1 MADPTQKLSPRA
13 SISLQL
19 MAQMSGRP
27 QGIAD
32 ISRAMTA
39 SRSLRLEAAPAERF
53 VPVIVEVKPGEDG
66 AALLRKVQARDIEEL
81 TKSFFSASIPVS
93 KAEAIYG
100 HAGVR
105 FVEAIKEKKTLLERA
120 LVEGAVGLPTQRRV
134 TETGEGIVI
143 GVIDSGFDLSHPM
156 FRDAQG
162 KLRVD
167 ALRDQNTRREFDAAQ
182 LEAGWRPGGARPGAD
197 EDGHGT
203 HVASIAAGST
213 FGGVSG
219 VAPRARLVLVRTDF
233 MNIASGVK
241 WCFDKANG
249 RPCVVNLSLGGHFG
263 PHDGTSTEE
272 KVMSQ
277 LSGPG
282 RIIVIA
288 AGNERDENIH
298 IGARFVPQQT
308 ESAEFDVASNVE
320 PQAGLTLWY
329 DKRDAFD
336 ISLVSPSGVQ
346 IAVPPVGRSSERR
359 SDGAAIELGRNVSG
373 ESASVQ
379 VQIFLQFRR
388 GEQARDH
395 LRGWKLQI
403 TCVRATVGRIDGW
416 IFGDGL
422 AQFRD
427 GPMLETARTI
437 GMPATSNDVIAV
449 ACHASKNK
457 WNSDLGMQQ
466 APAAIVARSSRFS
479 SRGPT
484 RDGRQKPEISGPG
497 EMITAALAIPSESA
511 GSPDRADTA
520 ARQLTIEGTSMA
532 TPFVT
537 GIVALMLERSGALTA
552 AEIVRN
558 FQANSVKDA
567 QTGPADW
574 TPEYGHGKI
583 SAQRALN
590 GVGQGQGGAP
600 LGPAAVGASAIRSR
614 KPAKRK
620 APKKKAKATA

>member
-1 MADPTQKLSPRA
+1 MADATQKLSPRA

-27 QGIAD
+27 QGMAE
-32 ISRAMTA
+32 ISRALTA
-39 SRSLRLEAAPAERF
+39 SRSLRPEAPAAERL

-66 AALLRKVQARDIEEL
+66 AALLRKAQARDIEEL
-81 TKSFFSASIPVS
+81 TKSFWSASIPAS
-93 KAEAIYG
+93 KAAAIYG

-105 FVEAIKEKKTLLERA
+105 FVEAIKEKKTLLEAA
-120 LVEGAVGLPTQRRV
+120 LVEGAVGLPIQRRV
-134 TETGEGIVI
+134 TETGEGVVI
-143 GVIDSGFDLSHPM
+143 GVVDSGFDLSHPT

-162 KLRVD
+162 RLRAD
-167 ALRDQNTRREFDAAQ
+167 ALRDQKTRKEFDAAQ
-182 LEAGWRPGGARPGAD
+182 LEAGWRPGGSRPGAD

-213 FGGVSG
+213 FSAFSG
-219 VAPRARLVLVRTDF
+219 VAPKARLVLVRTDF
-233 MNIASGVK
+233 MNIASAVK
-241 WCFDKANG
+241 WCFDKAIG

-263 PHDGTSTEE
+263 PHDGTSAEE

-308 ESAEFDVASNVE
+308 ESAVFDIAPNNE
-320 PQAGLTLWY
+320 PQAGMTLWY

-336 ISLVSPSGVQ
+336 IALVSPSGVQ
-346 IAVPPVGRSSERR
+346 IALPPVGRSGERR
-359 SDGAAIELGRNVSG
+359 SDGAAIEFGRNVSSS
-373 ESASVQ
+373 SASVQ
-379 VQIFLQFRR
+379 AQIFMQFRR
-388 GEQARDH
+388 GDQALDH
-395 LRGWKLQI
+395 LRGWKLKI
-403 TCVRATVGRIDGW
+403 TCTRATVGRIDGW
-416 IFGDGL
+416 MFGDRL
-422 AQFRD
+422 AQFRN
-427 GPMLETARTI
+427 GPLLETARTI

-449 ACHASKNK
+449 ACHASKNR
-457 WNSDLGMQQ
+457 WTSDDGVQQ

-484 RDGRQKPEISGPG
+484 RDGRQKPEVSAPG
-497 EMITAALAIPSESA
+497 EMITAALAVPSESA
-511 GSPDRADTA
+511 ELADRANTA

-532 TPFVT
+532 TPFVA
-537 GIVALMLERSGALTA
+537 GVVALMLERDSTLTA
-552 AEIVRN
+552 ADIVRN
-558 FQANSVKDA
+558 FQANSVKDL

-583 SAQRALN
+583 SAERALD
-590 GVGQGQGGAP
+590 GVGQGQGAAP
-600 LGPAAVGASAIRSR
+600 VRRPAVAVDMRAPRPR
-614 KPAKRK
+614 KPA
-620 APKKKAKATA
+620 KKKAKATT